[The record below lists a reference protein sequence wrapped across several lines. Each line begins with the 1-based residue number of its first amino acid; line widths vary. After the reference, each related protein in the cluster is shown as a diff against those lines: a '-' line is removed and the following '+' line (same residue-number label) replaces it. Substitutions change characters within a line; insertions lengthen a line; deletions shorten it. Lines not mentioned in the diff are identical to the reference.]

1 MKHIV
6 TLLLATSFAL
16 GVGAQKAPDL
26 GKTPQM
32 GWSTWNKFQGNINEQ
47 IITGIADEIVNSG
60 LRDVG
65 YTYINI
71 DDCWHGKRDQDGF
84 IQPDAT
90 KFPHGMKWLADYLH
104 QRGLKLGVYS
114 DCGTETCGGMP
125 GSLGHEYQ
133 DALQYARWG
142 IDYLKEDWCNTVNIN
157 PKGAY
162 QLMSDALHAS
172 GREIFLSMC
181 EWGKPSMAMG
191 REYRTFL
198 ANRPGYLVFFRL
210 YSCISNLFAI

>member
-16 GVGAQKAPDL
+16 GVGAQKAPNL

-60 LRDVG
+60 LRDAG

-90 KFPHGMKWLADYLH
+90 KFPQWNEMAGRLSSSAWLETWRL
-104 QRGLKLGVYS
+104 QRLRDGNLWWN
-114 DCGTETCGGMP
+114 
-125 GSLGHEYQ
+125 
-133 DALQYARWG
+133 AR
-142 IDYLKEDWCNTVNIN
+142 K
-157 PKGAY
+157 
-162 QLMSDALHAS
+162 
-172 GREIFLSMC
+172 
-181 EWGKPSMAMG
+181 
-191 REYRTFL
+191 
-198 ANRPGYLVFFRL
+198 FR
-210 YSCISNLFAI
+210 A